1 MNGSFLD
8 LSPSL
13 PSYLFLC
20 PLITV
25 ETINTVQLLDYKPP
39 PWLVLREEAV
49 VALKLGFDCKAG
61 SVAIVVA
68 FDITDDIAVVLR
80 LDNVDGD

>member
-1 MNGSFLD
+1 MLD
-8 LSPSL
+8 LNPSL

-20 PLITV
+20 PLVTV
-25 ETINTVQLLDYKPP
+25 EKINTVQLLDYKPRLR
-39 PWLVLREEAV
+39 LVLREAEV

-68 FDITDDIAVVLR
+68 FDIAGDITVVLR
-80 LDNVDGD
+80 LDNVDED